1 MADGAVDPFEFD
13 EEEYQP
19 NPGTVDFSESFC
31 QDLFGSDSDSET
43 KFYGFTREEVYLA
56 PGSRVRAFYERTEE
70 VVEKENAGTPV
81 KRAKKTRRDPS
92 R

>member
-31 QDLFGSDSDSET
+31 QDLFGSDSESET
-43 KFYGFTREEVYLA
+43 EFYGFTRGGVSC
-56 PGSRVRAFYERTEE
+56 SRQQS
-70 VVEKENAGTPV
+70 AGLL
-81 KRAKKTRRDPS
+81 
-92 R
+92 

>member
-1 MADGAVDPFEFD
+1 MV
-13 EEEYQP
+13 
-19 NPGTVDFSESFC
+19 
-31 QDLFGSDSDSET
+31 L
-43 KFYGFTREEVYLA
+43 REEVYLV

-70 VVEKENAGTPV
+70 VVQKENAGTPV